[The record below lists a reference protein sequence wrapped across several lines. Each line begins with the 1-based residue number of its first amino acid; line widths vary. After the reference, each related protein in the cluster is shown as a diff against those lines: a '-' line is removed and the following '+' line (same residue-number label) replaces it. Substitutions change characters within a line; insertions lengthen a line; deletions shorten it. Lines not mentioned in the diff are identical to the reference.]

1 MVSSSNLMRR
11 ILGTILVYHLQAS
24 VLIVASLSSPNN
36 NGIRGIEQE
45 THRRLLPAKTRVH
58 FKFSTSKEIGRS
70 SFPEEEDLQ
79 QQQLVLHRR
88 DGIDLY
94 GREIVHTRHDARSA
108 TMSVLCTNAVTERP
122 LEDSSMWD
130 ATLVLR
136 PENLEMHN
144 GGDADSLLLTST
156 LGDSKSCFV
165 AMNRFHVKEDC
176 KALFEERWA
185 QRQSKLPCQPGFV
198 GFSLLRKTATDM
210 DESQEHDRFNYS
222 TCTIWDSI
230 DCWEEWRNGG
240 GKTSHEASR
249 ETSAEKKRV
258 PVSEWLEGPSS
269 PIFWDGN
276 NQKFSKRDF
285 VSDEQ

>member
-1 MVSSSNLMRR
+1 MHR
-11 ILGTILVYHLQAS
+11 ILRTILAFHIQAS
-24 VLIVASLSSPNN
+24 LLIGASLSLSPNN
-36 NGIRGIEQE
+36 SGGIHGIEQE
-45 THRRLLPAKTRVH
+45 THRLLPAKTRVH
-58 FKFSTSKEIGRS
+58 FNFSTDKEIGFS
-70 SFPEEEDLQ
+70 PFPEKGDL
-79 QQQLVLHRR
+79 QQLVLHRR

-94 GREIVHTRHDARSA
+94 GREIVHTRCDSRSA
-108 TMSVLCTNAVTERP
+108 TMSVLGTNTVTERL
-122 LEDSSMWD
+122 LEESSMWD
-130 ATLVLR
+130 ATLVLQ
-136 PENLEMHN
+136 PENLEMRN
-144 GGDADSLLLTST
+144 GGDADPLLLTWT

-198 GFSLLRKTATDM
+198 GFSLLRKAATAI
-210 DESQEHDRFNYS
+210 DESQEQHDRFNYS

-249 ETSAEKKRV
+249 ETSAGKKRV

-276 NQKFSKRDF
+276 NQKFSQRD
-285 VSDEQ
+285 